1 MVHKRTD
8 LHIGTIQLHHRFR
21 GA

>member
-1 MVHKRTD
+1 MEHKRTD